1 VGIFAGLV
9 AMFGMF
15 ASKKLDGWTALFLAT
30 TALTSVTGFFFPFDH
45 ILPSHI
51 VGIISLVVLAIAILA
66 LYALHLAGPWRWI
79 YVVSAVMALY
89 LNVFVGVV
97 QAFQK
102 FPLLA
107 SLAPTQSEPPFL
119 IAQSVVLVIFI
130 VLGVVAVRSFHPRTD
145 ALAASAV

>member
-1 VGIFAGLV
+1 
-9 AMFGMF
+9 
-15 ASKKLDGWTALFLAT
+15 
-30 TALTSVTGFFFPFDH
+30 
-45 ILPSHI
+45 
-51 VGIISLVVLAIAILA
+51 
-66 LYALHLAGPWRWI
+66 
-79 YVVSAVMALY
+79 MALY

-119 IAQSVVLVIFI
+119 IAQSIVLVIFI